1 MILLPILIVKN
12 VKIIAIKLNNK
23 IFLISLV
30 WKFDLKVENY
40 MKKTICSL
48 LVGFIIAMH
57 TAPALAIV
65 ENSKN
70 RKPITPAQKKAA
82 AAAAAAQKQKR
93 EAAHKQK
100 QQAIIQSQQKQAA
113 AIMAQKATI
122 TSQLP
127 KANPN
132 AKPIELAFVFDGPSD
147 KNTQVL
153 QTFQQV
159 ITRSLLPD
167 YKAIFPK
174 DLVYTGDWT
183 QQGARAVSDKALASR
198 ARMVISLGYMSS
210 VYYSEKKNK
219 NKYVVTIDQ
228 YGLRDFGDKFF
239 NPMQQMANDVVTF
252 KKLVPDMKKAA
263 ILINESYYKTQSD
276 WNSLISKKLKEKNCD
291 LAFAVVPVN
300 SNISASLNK
309 MPSDVDA
316 VFVTPLYNLS
326 TEQRTQLYKE
336 INSKKLPSYSS
347 VGKEDVELGA
357 MIGTSTSD
365 VDKKLAE
372 ATSFSIHGVLH
383 GAAVKNEK
391 IPFYDDKII
400 FYNSDT
406 GEALG
411 YVPPL
416 RLLNN
421 ATTISHKQ
429 LPVYDLDSLITA
441 LDESN
446 LDIARKKYLI
456 FAARRSV
463 ASAYMRYL
471 PTLRIDLGWQNYNS
485 GYANSYA
492 DVPKHVGLFTM
503 AIDQPLYSPDLVSNI
518 LLKHKKLKF
527 DKAEY
532 VMTKANIEYQVA
544 NLYID
549 TLMLMNAIKVQEEQV
564 QETRE
569 NLAIARVR
577 EKTGKCGY
585 EEVFRWAGVVSE
597 EEKKLLELQAEFK
610 NVKIQIAKLLNKNQ
624 KEDFTFK
631 PLTASDP
638 AFFTS
643 DLHII
648 DHVRNPEKLG
658 KFTDM
663 LVSAATYLSPETVKL
678 KAAIA
683 MKKVE
688 MGNYAQKFFLPNA
701 KISLERAH
709 QFDRQLPYEDAGHN
723 QIKAVTAAA
732 EAGKAQALATQNAGA
747 AIMNPLG
754 VAQILGAQATAF
766 RDGWNSSPWLSLD
779 KDSTRLLIA
788 AEWKPIEGGHKIA
801 EIARCKAELNEL
813 KAYLEE
819 VNTEIEMKVRSVVNN
834 AIAKYFMI
842 EKSYKAMFAQSENYQ
857 SVKAKYLLG
866 EVPINQI
873 ADAQELYFSAKID
886 SMNSQ
891 YEFFKEL
898 IWVQRAMLSV
908 NWAKAPEKAK
918 QWVDKVPDILP
929 AEEDFTL

>member
-1 MILLPILIVKN
+1 MK
-12 VKIIAIKLNNK
+12 KIICA
-23 IFLISLV
+23 
-30 WKFDLKVENY
+30 
-40 MKKTICSL
+40 L
-48 LVGFIIAMH
+48 LVGLIVFMH
-57 TAPALAIV
+57 GTPALAIV
-65 ENSKN
+65 EAGNHKF
-70 RKPITPAQKKAA
+70 KPITQAQKKAA
-82 AAAAAAQKQKR
+82 ADAAQAQKQS
-93 EAAHKQK
+93 AARAAANKQK
-100 QQAIIQSQQKQAA
+100 YQQSMQQSRQKQTA
-113 AIMAQKATI
+113 AIMAQKTAM
-122 TSQLP
+122 TSELS

-147 KNTQVL
+147 KNEQVL
-153 QTFQQV
+153 KTFQQV
-159 ITRSLLPD
+159 IARSLLPD
-167 YKAIFPK
+167 YKAVFPK
-174 DLVYTGDWT
+174 DLVYTADWS
-183 QQGARAVSDKALASR
+183 QQGAKIASDKALASR

-239 NPMQQMANDVVTF
+239 NPMQQMANSVVTF
-252 KKLVPDMKKAA
+252 KKLVPNMKKVA
-263 ILINESYYKTQSD
+263 ILINESYYKTQKD
-276 WNSLISKKLKEKNCD
+276 WNSLVSKKLKEKNCNV
-291 LAFAVVPVN
+291 AFSVVPVN
-300 SNISASLNK
+300 SNISASMSK
-309 MPSDVDA
+309 ISSDVDA

-326 TEQRTQLYKE
+326 TEQRVKLYQE
-336 INSKKLPSYSS
+336 INSRKLPSFSS
-347 VGKEDVELGA
+347 VGKEDVEIGA
-357 MIGTSTSD
+357 MLGSSTSD

-383 GAAVKNEK
+383 GNAVKTEK
-391 IPFYDDKII
+391 IPFYDDNII

-411 YVPPL
+411 YIPPL

-429 LPVYDLDSLITA
+429 LPVYDLDGLLTA
-441 LDESN
+441 LNESN

-456 FAARRSV
+456 HAALRSV

-471 PTLRIDLGWQNYNS
+471 PTVRIDAGWQNYNS
-485 GYANSYA
+485 SYANSYA

-518 LLKHKKLKF
+518 LIKHKKLKF

-532 VMTKANIEYQVA
+532 VMTKANTEYQIA
-544 NLYID
+544 NLYIN

-597 EEKKLLELQAEFK
+597 EEKKLLEMQADFK
-610 NVKIQIAKLLNKNQ
+610 NIKLQIAKLLNKDQ

-643 DLHII
+643 DLHVI
-648 DHVRNPEKLG
+648 DHVRNPERLG

-663 LVSAATYLSPETVKL
+663 LVQTAQYISPETVKL
-678 KAAIA
+678 KTAIA
-683 MKKVE
+683 MKKIE
-688 MGNYAQKFFLPNA
+688 IGNYAQKFFLPNA
-701 KISLERAH
+701 KISLERSH
-709 QFDRQLPYEDAGHN
+709 QFDRSLPYEYAGHN
-723 QIKAVTAAA
+723 QIKAVTASAKANEAQARGMQNA
-732 EAGKAQALATQNAGA
+732 EANARAAGQAAGQAEMQRPGATENSITAAANAAAAQSLWNQTSRAVGAGA
-747 AIMNPLG
+747 QTFAD
-754 VAQILGAQATAF
+754 T
-766 RDGWNSSPWLSLD
+766 WSSSPWLSLD
-779 KDSTRLLIA
+779 KNSTRLLIA

-801 EIARCKAELNEL
+801 EIARCKSELNEL

-819 VNTEIEMKVRSVVNN
+819 VNSEIEMKVRSVVNN

-857 SVKAKYLLG
+857 TVKAKYLRG

-873 ADAQELYFSAKID
+873 ADAQELYFAAKID

-918 QWVDKVPDILP
+918 KWIEKVPEILP